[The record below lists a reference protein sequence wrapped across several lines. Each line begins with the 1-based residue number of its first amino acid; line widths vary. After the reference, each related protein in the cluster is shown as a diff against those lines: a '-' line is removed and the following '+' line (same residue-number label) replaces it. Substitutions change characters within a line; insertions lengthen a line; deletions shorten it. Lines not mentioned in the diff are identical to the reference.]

1 MSVETAFVFP
11 GGGTQE
17 PGMLAD
23 FLDEWPEV
31 RAALDRFE
39 DDAVET
45 LLVDADATTLLEVP
59 NMLQAVLTSG
69 VAVADAVDQRY
80 GVRPDVVSGHSL
92 GQITAMAVAG
102 MLSRPDAAAFAAERG
117 RAMADAEETAGP
129 GKMVAVSLA
138 DPETVEAVVEEV
150 DGVTVG
156 AYNGPRQTLVSG
168 RESAVDAARE
178 RIEDE
183 PGRVHATELDVATA
197 SHSPVMEPAAERLA
211 DVVAG
216 YDFRDPGVPVVSDTS
231 GEPYESA
238 AVAERELPDQLVSP
252 IRWVSVVEQLDRMG
266 VERVVEFPP
275 AGVLADLVS
284 RIEPDL
290 EAVAI
295 EEPADAAE
303 VFGDG

>member
-23 FLDEWPEV
+23 FLEAWPEV
-31 RAALDRFE
+31 RTALDRFE
-39 DDAVET
+39 DDDVES

-69 VAVADAVDQRY
+69 VAVADAVEQRY
-80 GVRPDVVSGHSL
+80 GVTPDVVSGHSL
-92 GQITAMAVAG
+92 GQITAMAAAG

-117 RAMADAEETAGP
+117 RAMAEAEEIAGP

-138 DPETVEAVVEEV
+138 DPETVADVVEGI

-156 AYNGPRQTLVSG
+156 AYNGPRQTLISG
-168 RESAVDAARE
+168 RESAVEDAREGIEDAA
-178 RIEDE
+178 
-183 PGRVHATELDVATA
+183 GRVHATELDVATA

-211 DVVAG
+211 EVVAE
-216 YDFRDPGVPVVSDTS
+216 YEFRDADVPVVSDIRA
-231 GEPYESA
+231 EPYESA
-238 AVAERELPDQLVSP
+238 AVPERDLPDQLVSP
-252 IRWVSVVEQLDRMG
+252 IRWVSVVETLPELG
-266 VERVVEFPP
+266 VERVVELPP

-295 EEPADAAE
+295 EEPADATE